1 MQGCTDS
8 VVLLFQDDLS
18 GRQKPRSFSLSSEHA
33 PPLSPQSSLASS
45 GSGSLDELRTGFTS
59 DACGMRGEYLT
70 LVHDCKENWKVIIV
84 SGSSITIHL

>member
-1 MQGCTDS
+1 M
-8 VVLLFQDDLS
+8 VLLIQDDLS

-70 LVHDCKENWKVIIV
+70 LVCDCNCISLPWIFSLKYRILL
-84 SGSSITIHL
+84 G

>member
-1 MQGCTDS
+1 MQGCADNM
-8 VVLLFQDDLS
+8 LFPFKDDLS

-70 LVHDCKENWKVIIV
+70 LVYYSK
-84 SGSSITIHL
+84 

>member
-1 MQGCTDS
+1 MQGYTDS

-70 LVHDCKENWKVIIV
+70 LV
-84 SGSSITIHL
+84 L

>member
-1 MQGCTDS
+1 MHGFTNS
-8 VVLLFQDDLS
+8 VVFLFQDDLS

-59 DACGMRGEYLT
+59 DACGMRGECLT
-70 LVHDCKENWKVIIV
+70 IV
-84 SGSSITIHL
+84 CDGKYDRGK

>member
-1 MQGCTDS
+1 MQDCADN
-8 VVLLFQDDLS
+8 VLFLFQDDLS

-59 DACGMRGEYLT
+59 DACGMRGDYLT
-70 LVHDCKENWKVIIV
+70 LVYDCK
-84 SGSSITIHL
+84 